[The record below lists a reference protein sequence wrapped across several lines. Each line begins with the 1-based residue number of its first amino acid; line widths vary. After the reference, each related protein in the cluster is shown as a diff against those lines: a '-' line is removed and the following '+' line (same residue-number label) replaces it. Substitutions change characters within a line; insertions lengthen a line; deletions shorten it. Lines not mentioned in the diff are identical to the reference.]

1 MGETSVKAQDGQSGG
16 SRAWRGMR
24 ARDFDTEAGPE
35 ADYQQD
41 ALFPEPDPCGTAD
54 LLS

>member
-1 MGETSVKAQDGQSGG
+1 MAADSKPQASQTGG
-16 SRAWRGMR
+16 SRSWLDMGPR
-24 ARDFDTEAGPE
+24 AFDAEAGPE

-41 ALFPEPDPCGTAD
+41 ALFPEPDPCGTTD

>member
-1 MGETSVKAQDGQSGG
+1 MGDAKCDAGKNWLDMG
-16 SRAWRGMR
+16 

-35 ADYQQD
+35 AEYRQE
-41 ALFPEPDPCGTAD
+41 AMFPEPDPCGTAD